1 MAQELRER
9 KRRTSN
15 AERRIPNARR
25 VLRHELFHSR
35 LGVGRWT
42 FGVFFLPLVNILL
55 LQLKRIGD
63 LILTTPALGALRD
76 KFPDASISLVVS
88 AAVKE
93 LLPAIT
99 GVDKV
104 FEVRG
109 KTDDALDWIA
119 LSLGKYDYCIDFTRN
134 DRSSFL
140 TFLSGARKRITSDH
154 PKLRTK
160 LRARSYN
167 EFVEAPVGFLHT
179 IDYHL
184 ALLKPLGIEN
194 ASRAIRLELPEETI
208 AKADQLLHAA
218 EVGTD
223 FVCFHPGSARAE
235 KFWEASRWAKAIDH
249 CARETGLACV
259 LTGGRSSM
267 EQAQIAAIKSAAK
280 SKPIDLSGKTNLL
293 TLAALVRKARLLVT
307 VDSAPM
313 HFAAAWDTAQVVLF
327 GPTNPFHWH
336 PRSES
341 AIVLLGGTDGPVI
354 EFNPKQRAVPMN
366 QISTEAVIDAME
378 SLLSAPAARAL

>member
-1 MAQELRER
+1 M
-9 KRRTSN
+9 
-15 AERRIPNARR
+15 
-25 VLRHELFHSR
+25 
-35 LGVGRWT
+35 
-42 FGVFFLPLVNILL
+42 NILL
-55 LQLKRIGD
+55 IQLKRIGD
-63 LILTTPALGALRD
+63 LILTTPAIAALRD
-76 KFPDASISLVVS
+76 KFPRASISLVVS
-88 AAVKE
+88 PAVKE

-99 GVDKV
+99 GIDKI

-119 LSLGKYDYCIDFTRN
+119 LSLGKFDYCLDFTRN

-167 EFVEAPVGFLHT
+167 EFVEAPVGLLHT

-194 ASRAIRLELPEETI
+194 PSRAIRLELPEEAET
-208 AKADQLLHAA
+208 KADQLLRAA
-218 EVGTD
+218 KVGHD

-235 KFWEASRWAKAIDH
+235 KFWEPNRWAEVIDH
-249 CARETGLACV
+249 CARETGMPCV
-259 LTGGRSSM
+259 LTGGRSSI
-267 EQAQIAAIKSAAK
+267 EQAQIAAIKAASK
-280 SKPIDLSGKTNLL
+280 SDPIDLSGKTNLL
-293 TLAALVRKARLLVT
+293 ILAALVRKARLLVT

-313 HFAAAWDTAQVVLF
+313 HFAAAWDTPQVVLF

-341 AIVLLGGTDGPVI
+341 AIVLLGGNDGKMT
-354 EFNPKQRAVPMN
+354 EFSPKQRAVPMN
-366 QISTEAVIDAME
+366 QISTQTVIDAME
-378 SLLSAPAARAL
+378 ALLSAPAARAL